1 MFTGIVQHVGVVDW
15 VAAGSVRKLA
25 VRLGPLA
32 ADLGPGASVAVNGT
46 CLTVAE
52 VAAGSGTAAF
62 DVVAET
68 LAATNL
74 GSLAPGDRVN
84 VERSFRVGDEVGGH
98 ILSGH
103 TSATVAVTAL
113 ARAPGHC
120 RLTVRAPP
128 AWMPYLMPKGFVALN
143 GTSLTIQALDRS
155 RRTFAVTLIP
165 ETLARTTF
173 DATAV
178 GDRLNLEVD
187 AQTQA
192 VVETVRSVLPG
203 LLAEQPGAAADPSA
217 SATAPSAAAAPLA
230 AAAAAL

>member
-1 MFTGIVQHVGVVDW
+1 MFTGIVQHVGTVNA
-15 VAAGSVRKLA
+15 VAAGSVRRIT

-32 ADLGPGASVAVNGT
+32 ADLATGASVAVNGA

-52 VAAGSGTAAF
+52 LAPDGGASF

-74 GSLAPGDRVN
+74 GGLLPGDRVN
-84 VERSFRVGDEVGGH
+84 VERSLRIGDEVGGH

-103 TSATVAVTAL
+103 VSATGEVTAL

-120 RLTVRAPP
+120 RLTARVPP
-128 AWMPYLMPKGFVALN
+128 AWMPYLMPKGFLALN
-143 GTSLTIQALDRS
+143 GASLTIQALDRGGC
-155 RRTFAVTLIP
+155 TLAVSLIP

-178 GDRLNLEVD
+178 GDRLNMEVD

-192 VVETVRSVLPG
+192 VVETVRSALPG
-203 LLAEQPGAAADPSA
+203 LLAEQRGAAGASVPADA
-217 SATAPSAAAAPLA
+217 AATAPS
-230 AAAAAL
+230 